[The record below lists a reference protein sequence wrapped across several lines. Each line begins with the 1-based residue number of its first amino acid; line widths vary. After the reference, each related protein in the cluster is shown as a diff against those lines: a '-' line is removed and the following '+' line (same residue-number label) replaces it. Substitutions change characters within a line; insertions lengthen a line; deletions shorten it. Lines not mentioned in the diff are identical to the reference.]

1 MEILKGVLLES
12 KKHYLALKKKIERD
26 IRNSPAGSI
35 KKRQISGLVYYYLQ
49 KRVGPKI
56 VQQYLGKVKPEEL
69 LKQIAERRSLKAE
82 LKNVDARLR
91 LVRRFESIQ

>member
-1 MEILKGVLLES
+1 MEILKGVLFES

-26 IRNSPAGSI
+26 IRDLPAGSI
-35 KKRQISGLVYYYLQ
+35 KKRQISGSIYYYLQ

-56 VQQYLGKVKPEEL
+56 VQRYLGKAKPEEL

-82 LKNVDARLR
+82 L
-91 LVRRFESIQ
+91 